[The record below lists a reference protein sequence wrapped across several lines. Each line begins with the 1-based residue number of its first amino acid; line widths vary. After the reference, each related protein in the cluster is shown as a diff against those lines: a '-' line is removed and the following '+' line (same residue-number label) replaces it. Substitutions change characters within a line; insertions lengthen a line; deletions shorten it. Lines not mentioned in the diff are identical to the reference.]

1 MPDEITYFDVAA
13 FLADI
18 EPDYER
24 YLDPIEMKQRLVLA
38 VREKWPSM
46 TAPGR
51 EGSQSWRRLA
61 LRLHPSAVLAWPEY
75 FRLAPQRGG
84 YHANFSGLHGQNQ

>member
-46 TAPGR
+46 TGYDLTARKGHWPG
-51 EGSQSWRRLA
+51 
-61 LRLHPSAVLAWPEY
+61 
-75 FRLAPQRGG
+75 F
-84 YHANFSGLHGQNQ
+84 

>member
-1 MPDEITYFDVAA
+1 MTDEITYFDVAA

-24 YLDPIEMKQRLVLA
+24 YLDPIEKKQRLVLA

-46 TAPGR
+46 TGHEAGTFV
-51 EGSQSWRRLA
+51 QLFLA
-61 LRLHPSAVLAWPEY
+61 
-75 FRLAPQRGG
+75 G
-84 YHANFSGLHGQNQ
+84 